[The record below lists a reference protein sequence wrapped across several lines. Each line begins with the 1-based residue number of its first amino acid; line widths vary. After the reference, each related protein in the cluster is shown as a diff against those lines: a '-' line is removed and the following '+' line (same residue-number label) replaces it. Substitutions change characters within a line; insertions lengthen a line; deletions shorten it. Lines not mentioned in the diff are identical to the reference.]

1 MQRNTKHIFSAVSFL
16 LRSLA
21 ICLAFFVSSEAYS
34 SCGSPANTIEAEN
47 CLPGTPYT
55 TWDLPNFDA
64 GDPTIQ
70 GFATDISVNVG
81 ATVQFKVSTPATAWR
96 LDIYRMGY
104 YQGNGARLVT
114 TVQPPVPQQT
124 QPPCLTDSTTGLVD
138 CGNWAVSATWAVPA
152 TAVSGIYFAKLIRT
166 DTGGASH
173 IVFIVRNDASHSDV
187 LFQASDTS
195 WQAYNDYSPNFYCD
209 GCRAYKLSYN
219 RPFRTRSVE
228 PQTWL
233 FNAEYPMAY
242 WLEANGY
249 DVTYFTDTDTD
260 RNGALLVNHKIWMSN
275 GHDEYWSGNQRANV
289 EAARAAGV
297 NLAFFSSNSLYWK
310 TRWETSIDRSGSPYR
325 TLVCYKETW
334 ANTMIDPTTP
344 PTWTGTWRD
353 PRYSPPKD
361 GGRPENELMGT
372 LTRIAGQYYGA
383 MSVPQADGLMR
394 FWRNTGISRLGV
406 GQTYTL
412 PAGTVGAEVMVD
424 EDNGF
429 RPPGLFHLS
438 TTTVSDSNRTILLD
452 YGSTTGLGTI
462 THALTLYRH
471 ASGALVF
478 SSGTYNWAW
487 GLSTDHDLPHLGNQ
501 VDINM
506 QQATVNLLAD
516 MRVQPRTLQPGLF
529 AATATTDVTAPQSRI
544 NSPAAGSTLPV
555 GVPVTITG
563 MATDSGGGVV
573 AGVEVSTNGGGA
585 WHPASGRT
593 NWTYTFTPTISGSAA
608 ILSRAVDDTGN
619 LESPPTATL
628 LTITGTSFW
637 TIWPLASTPSGIVDA
652 GADSSVELGVKFRPD
667 SAGYITG
674 IRFYKASTNTGTHTG
689 SLWTS
694 TGTLLAT
701 ATFSNEIASG
711 WQTVTF
717 SNPVAITANT
727 VYVASYHTSVGHYS
741 IDKYY
746 FAGNGIDSPPLHALG
761 TTATDSNGVYGYG
774 ASTVFP
780 STSAQ
785 ATNYWVDVLY
795 ATNAPPPA
803 TLSSISVSPSGQTML
818 TGTSLQMNATGTYS
832 NLSTQN
838 VSSQSTWVSSNASVA
853 TVSSGGLVTALSLGS
868 TTIYATLNSITGSTG
883 LTVQLGPLG
892 IVTASLIDGIQ
903 NLPYSARVAAIGGTL
918 PYAAW
923 SLAAG
928 ALPAGL
934 TLDPN
939 SGTISGTPTVF
950 GSFNVTVQASDSSTP
965 KQVASKAL
973 TINIIAPANS
983 MWGSGTVPGIVDSG
997 ADNAVE
1003 LGAKFYSESNG
1014 YITGAR
1020 FYKASTN
1027 TGTHVAN
1034 LWTSTGTLLAT
1045 ATFTAETPS
1054 GWQQVSFPTPIAI
1067 TANAIYVISYHANVG
1082 HYSFTSGYFIGK
1094 GADNRPLHFPADGV
1108 SGPNGMYAYGATSN
1122 FPRNGYNGSNYWVD
1136 AVYSATQPATT
1147 SLAIAMNSLP
1157 DGVTGLTY
1165 SAALAA
1171 AGGTLP
1177 YVWSLAYGALP
1188 TGLTLDPNSG
1198 AISGTPTVLGSF
1210 NVTVQASDSSTP
1222 RQIVSKV
1229 LSINIIAQANSM
1241 WESSTVPG
1249 IVDSGADNALELGAK
1264 FYSESNGYITGA
1276 RFYKASTNT
1285 GTHVANLWTST
1296 GTLLAIATFT
1306 AETPSGWQQVSFP
1319 APIPITANAI
1329 YVISYHANVGHYSF
1343 TSGYFTGRSADNRPL
1358 HFLADGVSGGNG
1370 VYAYGATSV
1379 FPSTSYNATNY
1390 WVDVVYSPT
1399 VPPASPLAVTTN
1411 SLPDGIVSL
1420 AYSAN
1425 LTGAG
1430 GRLPYVWS
1438 LSSGTLPAGLSL
1450 NSNGTISG
1458 SAVAPGTYNFT
1469 VQLTDGSGQ
1478 TASGS
1483 MSIVV
1488 VTTSSTTIWPA
1499 TTVPTIVDAGPD
1511 GALELGVRFRTDV
1524 NGHVAGVRF
1533 YKAPTN
1539 TGVHAASLWSSAGT
1553 LLASAAF
1560 TGESA
1565 SGWQQVTFA
1574 SPVAVTANTVYVVS
1588 YHTNVGHYSISSNY
1602 FSGVGVDNVP
1612 LHALADGVSGGNGV
1626 YSYGSSSTFPSSSY
1640 LGSNY
1645 WVDVLFTQP

>member
-34 SCGSPANTIEAEN
+34 SCGSPANAIEAEN

-81 ATVQFKVSTPATAWR
+81 ATVQFKVSTPAIAWR

-104 YQGNGARLVT
+104 YQGNGARLVA
-114 TVQPPVPQQT
+114 TVQPPVPRQT

-138 CGNWAVSATWAVPA
+138 CGNWAVSASWTVPA
-152 TAVSGIYFAKLIRT
+152 NAVSGIYFAKLIRN
-166 DTGGASH
+166 DTGGSSH
-173 IVFIVRNDASHSDV
+173 VVFIVRNDASHSAI
-187 LFQASDTS
+187 LFQVSDTS
-195 WQAYNDYSPNFYCD
+195 WQAYNDYSANAYGCNGKFD
-209 GCRAYKLSYN
+209 STCRAFKMSYN
-219 RPFRTRSVE
+219 RPFHTRSFE

-233 FNAEYPMAY
+233 FNAEAPMVY

-310 TRWETSIDRSGSPYR
+310 TRWETSIDGSGSPYR
-325 TLVCYKETW
+325 TLVCCKETW

-353 PRYSPPKD
+353 PRFSPPKD
-361 GGRPENELMGT
+361 GGRPENELIGT

-452 YGSTTGLGTI
+452 YGSTTGPGTI
-462 THALTLYRH
+462 THTLTLYRH

-487 GLSTDHDLPHLGNQ
+487 GLSTDHDLPYLGNQ

-516 MRVQPRTLQPGLF
+516 MRVQPTTLQPGLF
-529 AATATTDVTAPQSRI
+529 AATASTDVTPPQSRI
-544 NSPAAGSTLPV
+544 MSPASGSSLPV
-555 GVPVTITG
+555 GVPVTIAGT
-563 MATDSGGGVV
+563 ATDSTGGVV
-573 AGVEVSTNGGGA
+573 AGVEVSTNGGGT

-983 MWGSGTVPGIVDSG
+983 MWGSGTVPGIVDAG
-997 ADNAVE
+997 ADSAVE

-1082 HYSFTSGYFIGK
+1082 HYSFTSGYF
-1094 GADNRPLHFPADGV
+1094 
-1108 SGPNGMYAYGATSN
+1108 
-1122 FPRNGYNGSNYWVD
+1122 
-1136 AVYSATQPATT
+1136 
-1147 SLAIAMNSLP
+1147 
-1157 DGVTGLTY
+1157 
-1165 SAALAA
+1165 
-1171 AGGTLP
+1171 
-1177 YVWSLAYGALP
+1177 
-1188 TGLTLDPNSG
+1188 
-1198 AISGTPTVLGSF
+1198 
-1210 NVTVQASDSSTP
+1210 
-1222 RQIVSKV
+1222 
-1229 LSINIIAQANSM
+1229 
-1241 WESSTVPG
+1241 
-1249 IVDSGADNALELGAK
+1249 
-1264 FYSESNGYITGA
+1264 
-1276 RFYKASTNT
+1276 
-1285 GTHVANLWTST
+1285 
-1296 GTLLAIATFT
+1296 
-1306 AETPSGWQQVSFP
+1306 
-1319 APIPITANAI
+1319 
-1329 YVISYHANVGHYSF
+1329 
-1343 TSGYFTGRSADNRPL
+1343 TGRSADNRPL

-1399 VPPASPLAVTTN
+1399 VPPASPLAVTTT

-1458 SAVAPGTYNFT
+1458 SAVAPGTFNFT

-1511 GALELGVRFRTDV
+1511 GALELGVRFRADV